1 MARLSWYVVFVHLH
15 TRSWFSFGAG
25 GSSPEALVTRAAEL
39 GQPALGLTDLHG
51 VYGMVRFQKAC
62 KAMGIHAVV
71 GSEVLVDGSP
81 LVLLARSPAGYRD
94 LCSLLTR
101 AHLASAGLQDGD
113 LALLGERMAMSG
125 ARSVADVGRLVS
137 ANADFANPDSASPDS
152 SAPSGFGPSD
162 VDDDPSNAPN
172 VGEIRFV
179 GSGDTMTPL
188 NILPTPK
195 RPVPTVTL
203 ELLGTYADDLIC
215 LTAGRSG
222 TLWQLTSRRQDTAAI
237 SWLRTLREIFDD
249 SPGHKACGRRLYVEL
264 MHGLL
269 PEDGTVAARLHHL
282 ACTEQLPTV
291 VTNDARF
298 ATPANWRRYDLL
310 TCARLNIRVSEP
322 HAERPRNAE
331 AYLKSEAQLRRLLP
345 YPDAFDR
352 TVEIA
357 ESCRVDLVPEY
368 ITPPAAIIPAGK
380 TARSYLTELCDAGLQ
395 NLYAPNQRAAAQA
408 QYDRELKVIT
418 DLELE
423 EFFLVVH
430 EVVSVARQR
439 GIRCA
444 GRGSAANSI
453 IAFLLRITAVDPIRH
468 NLLFERFLHGER
480 KGTPDIDVDFDAD
493 RRDGVID
500 WMERRF
506 GIEQTAMTATL
517 ITYKLRLA
525 LRDVAKALGWPM
537 PKVDALSQTVPSGL
551 ANEVTEYREPI
562 QSVLGDAPLVDLLL
576 ERVADLHLCP
586 RHLGL
591 HSGGMVLSR
600 KPLSHFTPIQVSANG
615 VKMVTFDKEDVEA
628 MGLVKLDVLGLR
640 MMACLSEGA
649 ALVHRHE
656 GIEIDFETLPLDD
669 PGVYELICSGQT
681 VTLFQIESQG
691 QMHLIA
697 QNQPEC
703 FDDLVAEVALF
714 RPGPLQ
720 SGMVHPFIR
729 RRRGLEPVVYEHP
742 SLEPIL
748 ADTYGVILFQ
758 EQILDVAH
766 RFAGMSLSDA
776 DDFRQLMSKTHDPVR
791 MGQMG
796 VQFIAGAIAKG
807 VPPPIA
813 ESVFEKVSHFVGYG
827 FCRSHA
833 AAFAQT
839 VYHSAWMKR
848 YHPAAHLAAF
858 MQHRPGFYNLMTLE
872 EEARRFSIPTLLPTV
887 DESTARYDLVR
898 LSDGRLG
905 IRKPLT
911 SIKGLAEE
919 AVEQI
924 LWARLAGPFRSVE
937 DLATRV
943 PDLDRRDLD
952 ALAKS
957 GALDTLTG
965 SSRRALWETGVV
977 ANRRDAG
984 GDRSHQPSLF
994 DMPLL
999 MEEDVPDLP
1008 VLSAAER
1015 LSWDYRSTGAGR
1027 VHPIT
1032 LARRH
1037 LNDMGIPTIE
1047 SCQSTMV
1054 LPGDGTSPKATSNDL
1069 QGPVVTLAGV
1079 VIMRQRPPT
1088 AKGFMFVTLEDET
1101 SFIQVI
1107 VHPKI
1112 YEQYY
1117 ELLIKPALL
1126 FKGPLQATGT
1136 WRALLAKEVWP
1147 LEGVFGG
1154 YAGFPSAAGHQ
1165 NAVDAGKQVV
1175 RAGQALEGDGS
1186 GDDLAKIAAGGS
1198 VFRSQTRRTG

>member
-1 MARLSWYVVFVHLH
+1 MVIRCANYPVERVPLLMFVHLH

-39 GQPALGLTDLHG
+39 SQPALCLTDLHG

-62 KAMGIHAVV
+62 RAMGIHAVV
-71 GSEVLVDGSP
+71 GAEVLIDGSP

-101 AHLASAGLQDGD
+101 AHLASAGLQDSD
-113 LALLGERMAMSG
+113 LALLGERMTISG
-125 ARSVADVGRLVS
+125 TRSVADVGTFISENQS
-137 ANADFANPDSASPDS
+137 ALDPS
-152 SAPSGFGPSD
+152 SAINDPT
-162 VDDDPSNAPN
+162 DDDPTAAPN
-172 VGEIRFV
+172 VGEVRFV
-179 GSGDTMTPL
+179 GSGNTVTPL

-195 RPVPTVTL
+195 RSTPTVTL
-203 ELLGTYADDLIC
+203 ELLGTHANDLIC
-215 LTAGRSG
+215 LTGGRTG
-222 TLWQLTSRRQDTAAI
+222 TLWQLTSRRQDTAARA
-237 SWLRTLREIFDD
+237 WLRTLREIFDD
-249 SPGHKACGRRLYVEL
+249 GQDGRRLYVEL
-264 MHGLL
+264 IHGLL
-269 PEDGTVAARLHHL
+269 PEDGTVAAHLHHL
-282 ACTEQLPTV
+282 ANTAQLPAV
-291 VTNDARF
+291 VTNDVRF

-331 AYLKSEAQLRRLLP
+331 AYLKSEAQLRHLLP
-345 YPDAFDR
+345 YPEAFDR

-357 ESCRVDLVPEY
+357 ESCRVDLVPEF
-368 ITPPAAIIPAGK
+368 ITPPAAIIPKGK
-380 TARSYLTELCDAGLQ
+380 TARSYLTQLCDAGILT
-395 NLYAPNQRAAAQA
+395 LYPPDKRVAAQA

-468 NLLFERFLHGER
+468 NLLFERFLHGGR
-480 KGTPDIDVDFDAD
+480 KGTPDIDVDFDSD
-493 RRDGVID
+493 RRDEVID

-551 ANEVTEYREPI
+551 ANEVTEYRESI
-562 QSVLGDAPLVDLLL
+562 QSVLGDRPLVDLLL

-628 MGLVKLDVLGLR
+628 MGLVKFDVLGLR

-649 ALVHRHE
+649 NLVHRHE
-656 GIEIDFETLPLDD
+656 GIEINFETLPLDD

-697 QNQPEC
+697 QNQPES
-703 FDDLVAEVALF
+703 FDDLVAEIALF

-766 RFAGMSLSDA
+766 RFAGMSLADA

-791 MGQMG
+791 MEEMG

-839 VYHSAWMKR
+839 VYHSAWMKH

-898 LSDGRLG
+898 LPDGRLG

-924 LWARLAGPFRSVE
+924 LWARLTGPFRSVE

-965 SSRRALWETGVV
+965 SSRRALWEVGVV
-977 ANRRDAG
+977 ANRRDAA

-999 MEEDVPDLP
+999 GEEDIPDLP
-1008 VLSAAER
+1008 ILSAAER

-1047 SCQSTMV
+1047 SCHRTMV
-1054 LPGDGTSPKATSNDL
+1054 LPGDGTSPKATPNDL
-1069 QGPVVTLAGV
+1069 QGPIVTLAGV

-1101 SFIQVI
+1101 GFIQVI
-1107 VHPKI
+1107 VQPKI

-1136 WRALLAKEVWP
+1136 WRALMARQVWP

-1165 NAVDAGKQVV
+1165 NAGEQAV
-1175 RAGQALEGDGS
+1175 RAGQALEGDDT

-1198 VFRSQTRRTG
+1198 VFRSRTERTG

>member
-1 MARLSWYVVFVHLH
+1 MFVHLH

-62 KAMGIHAVV
+62 KAMDLHAVV
-71 GSEVLVDGSP
+71 GAEVLVDGAP
-81 LVLLARSPAGYRD
+81 LILLARSPNGYRD

-125 ARSVADVGRLVS
+125 TPTVADVGALVCGNGS
-137 ANADFANPDSASPDS
+137 AATTSEP
-152 SAPSGFGPSD
+152 
-162 VDDDPSNAPN
+162 DDDPATAPDI
-172 VGEIRFV
+172 GDIRFI
-179 GSGDTMTPL
+179 GSGDTIAPL
-188 NILPTPK
+188 NIIPPPK
-195 RPVPTVTL
+195 RPTPTVSL
-203 ELLGTYADDLIC
+203 EQLAPCADELIC
-215 LTAGRSG
+215 LTGGRLS
-222 TLWQLTSRRQDTAAI
+222 TLWQLASHRQDEAAI
-237 SWLRTLREIFDD
+237 AWLRSLREIFDD
-249 SPGHKACGRRLYVEL
+249 GPCANSGRRLYVEL
-264 MHGLL
+264 IHGLL

-282 ACTEQLPTV
+282 AGTQQLSTV
-291 VTNDARF
+291 VTNEVRF
-298 ATPANWRRYDLL
+298 ATPANWQRYDLL

-322 HAERPRNAE
+322 HPERPRNAE

-345 YPDAFDR
+345 YPEAFDR

-357 ESCRVDLVPEY
+357 EACRVDLVPEY
-368 ITPPAAIIPAGK
+368 ITPPAAIIPKGK
-380 TARSYLTELCDAGLQ
+380 TSRSYLTELCDAGLRE
-395 NLYAPNQRAAAQA
+395 LYAPDQRPRAQA
-408 QYDRELKVIT
+408 QYDKELNVIT

-430 EVVSVARQR
+430 EVVTVARQR

-468 NLLFERFLHGER
+468 NLLFERFLHGGR

-493 RRDGVID
+493 RRDEVID

-537 PKVDALSQTVPSGL
+537 PKVDALSQTVPSGM
-551 ANEVTEYREPI
+551 ANEVSEYREQI
-562 QSVLGDAPLVDLLL
+562 TGVLGDAPLVDLLL

-591 HSGGMVLSR
+591 HSGGMILSR

-615 VKMVTFDKEDVEA
+615 VKMATFDKLDVEA

-649 ALVHRHE
+649 ELMRRHE
-656 GIEIDFETLPLDD
+656 GIEVDFMTLPLDD

-681 VTLFQIESQG
+681 VCLFQIESQG

-729 RRRGLEPVVYEHP
+729 RRRGLEPIVYEHP

-766 RFAGMSLSDA
+766 RFAGMSMADA

-791 MGQMG
+791 MAEMG
-796 VQFIAGAIAKG
+796 TQFVDGAVAKG
-807 VPPPIA
+807 VPRPIA
-813 ESVFEKVSHFVGYG
+813 ASVFEKVSHFVGYG

-833 AAFAQT
+833 AAFAMT

-858 MQHRPGFYNLMTLE
+858 MQHRPGFYNLMTIE
-872 EEARRFSIPTLLPTV
+872 EEARRFGIPTLLPTI

-905 IRKPLT
+905 IRKPLS

-919 AVEQI
+919 AIEQI

-965 SSRRALWETGVV
+965 SSRRALWEVGVV
-977 ANRRDAG
+977 ANRREAT
-984 GDRSHQPSLF
+984 GDRSAQPSLF

-1008 VLSAAER
+1008 TLSAAER

-1037 LNDMGIPTIE
+1037 LNDLGIPTIE
-1047 SCQSTMV
+1047 SCQRTMV
-1054 LPGDGTSPKATSNDL
+1054 LPGDGTTPKATPNDL
-1069 QGPVVTLAGV
+1069 TGPVVTLAGV

-1101 SFIQVI
+1101 GFIQVI
-1107 VHPKI
+1107 VHPKV
-1112 YEQYY
+1112 YEKHY
-1117 ELLIKPALL
+1117 EHLIKPALL
-1126 FKGPLQATGT
+1126 FKGPLQATGG
-1136 WRALLAKEVWP
+1136 WRALMARDVWP

-1165 NAVDAGKQVV
+1165 NAVDAGEEVV
-1175 RAGQALEGDGS
+1175 RAGRALEGDGDQQTYDETTVTAAA
-1186 GDDLAKIAAGGS
+1186 GEDLAKIAAGGVS
-1198 VFRSQTRRTG
+1198 KARRKTG